1 MLQINAIKLSPKEP
15 FVWASGI
22 KSPIY
27 CDNRLTLSHPDIRKT
42 IARSFADVA
51 KESFESID
59 VVAGV
64 ATGAIAHGILVAEVL
79 NLPFAYVRSAPKGH
93 GMQNLIEGQVN
104 AGQKVLVIED
114 LVSTGMSSI
123 QAIDALQSVNVDVV
137 GLLAI
142 FTYGFQKAND
152 AFEMKNCTWKTLT
165 NYTVLI
171 EVAVGKGYISEE
183 EKTLLMK
190 WYSSPD
196 TWGLS

>member
-79 NLPFAYVRSAPKGH
+79 NLPFVYVRSAPKGH

-165 NYTVLI
+165 NYPVS
-171 EVAVGKGYISEE
+171 K
-183 EKTLLMK
+183 
-190 WYSSPD
+190 
-196 TWGLS
+196 